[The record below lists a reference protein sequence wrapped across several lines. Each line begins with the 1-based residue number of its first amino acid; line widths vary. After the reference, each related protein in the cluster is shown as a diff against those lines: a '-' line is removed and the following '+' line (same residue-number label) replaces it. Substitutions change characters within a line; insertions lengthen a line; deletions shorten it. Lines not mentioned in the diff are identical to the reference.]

1 MPRRILDTLWPFLQV
16 AAAYAR
22 QLQARIRAQPEKPGT
37 DNPFAA
43 ALTDADLS
51 IQTMLEVA
59 VLGTF
64 PTLRFYG
71 EEYAASYNTP
81 YFRSRE
87 LGPPGDYLLLLDP
100 IDGTR
105 FYADGHP
112 NYHLIVSLADAEDY
126 AAVLV
131 INPSRATYT
140 LALRGEGA
148 YWGHVAHPLTAAVPL
163 RLAPPHP
170 VVYLGST
177 LGHLTV
183 PLRQHFRVVHLRT
196 DYSPTTMVPN
206 HTGILDGSLTGSVLA
221 DAHWI
226 DGAAIAFLAQ
236 EAGCVVTTLTG
247 AALPPL
253 HACPPYHRPGV
264 VIGTSPEVHQRL
276 IEVITAHPLP
286 SAARGTMG
294 A

>member
-1 MPRRILDTLWPFLQV
+1 MSPTPTPRQILDTLWPFLQV

-22 QLQARIRAQPEKPGT
+22 DLQARMQAHPAKTGA

-51 IQTMLEVA
+51 IQTLLEVA

-64 PTLRFYG
+64 PALRFYG
-71 EEYAASYNTP
+71 EEEATSYNTR
-81 YFRSRE
+81 YFRSRA

-105 FYADGHP
+105 FYLDGHP

-126 AAVLV
+126 AAVLA
-131 INPSRATYT
+131 INPPQATYAY
-140 LALRGEGA
+140 ALRGAGA
-148 YWGHVAHPLTAAVPL
+148 YTGSLAQPLTAAVPL
-163 RLAPPHP
+163 RLAAPSP
-170 VVYLGST
+170 VVYLGGT
-177 LGHLTV
+177 LGHLAA
-183 PLRQHFRVVHLRT
+183 PLRQHFRVIYLPT
-196 DYSPTTMVPN
+196 DYSPTVMVPN

-221 DAHWI
+221 PAHWI

-247 AALPPL
+247 APLPPL
-253 HACPPYHRPGV
+253 HACPAYQRPGV
-264 VIGTSPEVHQRL
+264 VIGTSPAVHQRL
-276 IEVITAHPLP
+276 LEIITAH
-286 SAARGTMG
+286 A
-294 A
+294 

>member
-1 MPRRILDTLWPFLQV
+1 MSPSPTPRQILDTLWPFLQV

-22 QLQARIRAQPEKPGT
+22 DLQARMRAHPAKSGA

-51 IQTMLEVA
+51 IQTLLEVA

-71 EEYAASYNTP
+71 EEEATSYNTR

-105 FYADGHP
+105 FYLDGHP

-126 AAVLV
+126 AAVLA
-131 INPSRATYT
+131 INPPQGTYAY
-140 LALRGEGA
+140 ALRGAGA
-148 YWGHVAHPLTAAVPL
+148 YAGALTQPLTAAVPL
-163 RLAPPHP
+163 RLVPPLP
-170 VVYLGST
+170 VVYLGGT
-177 LGHLTV
+177 LSHLAV
-183 PLRQHFRVVHLRT
+183 PLRQHFRVIYLPT
-196 DYSPTTMVPN
+196 DYSPTVVVPN
-206 HTGILDGSLTGSVLA
+206 HTGILDGSLAGSVLA
-221 DAHWI
+221 PAHWL

-247 AALPPL
+247 DPLPPL
-253 HACPPYHRPGV
+253 QTCPAYHRPGV
-264 VIGTSPEVHQRL
+264 VIGTSPAVHQQL
-276 IEVITAHPLP
+276 LEIITAH
-286 SAARGTMG
+286 AER
-294 A
+294 